1 MYGVK
6 IPLAVDDYIW
16 VVDSTRSSRTDP
28 KPLLFET
35 KEEAY
40 THAEV
45 WGPLAVV
52 KRYEELVL

>member
-1 MYGVK
+1 MYGIK

-16 VVDSTRSSRTDP
+16 VSDHVNSTPMNP
-28 KPLLFET
+28 KPLLFKT

-40 THAEV
+40 THAKV

-52 KRYEELVL
+52 KQYRELVL